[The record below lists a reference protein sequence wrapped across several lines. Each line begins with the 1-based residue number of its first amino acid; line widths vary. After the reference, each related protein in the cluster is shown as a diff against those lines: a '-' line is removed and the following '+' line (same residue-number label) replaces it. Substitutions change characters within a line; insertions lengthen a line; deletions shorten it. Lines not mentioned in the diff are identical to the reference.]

1 MKKLPVI
8 IAVIGLL
15 ATTLTGTAQTFSIKA
30 GLTFANLHSESDGPD
45 SLFDQKLKHGYQL
58 GAMAEFPL
66 SERLAIETGLI
77 FSTKGYR
84 IKEDIESGFGPSYEY
99 KGRLELL
106 YVEVPIQLTGTC
118 KVGKLNF
125 FGTFGPYLGYG
136 IYGRFKDEFTIFGET
151 ETTSDDVKWGNDKT
165 EDFIKRLDYGLTAG
179 AGVDLN
185 KFRIGLSYSYGLAN
199 ISSFTDGNTKVQN
212 RVIGI
217 AVSYRFKKNVS
228 E

>member
-1 MKKLPVI
+1 M
-8 IAVIGLL
+8 
-15 ATTLTGTAQTFSIKA
+15 
-30 GLTFANLHSESDGPD
+30 
-45 SLFDQKLKHGYQL
+45 
-58 GAMAEFPL
+58 
-66 SERLAIETGLI
+66 
-77 FSTKGYR
+77 
-84 IKEDIESGFGPSYEY
+84 
-99 KGRLELL
+99 ELL